1 MPFWHRTLPASLS
14 RGIFAAGRPRFIL
27 NDLLE
32 PAELV
37 RASGLVKR
45 FGERR
50 AVDRVDVELRAGECL
65 AVLGPNGA
73 GKSTLLRMMATLLRP
88 DTGELA
94 VCGHALPD
102 EAGAARGAIGY
113 LGHDPLV
120 YLDLTARQNLELY
133 ADLYGLSDP
142 RRLADDALD
151 RVGLL
156 ARSFDLVRTFSRGMA
171 QRLGLARVLMH
182 EPRLLLLDEPYAGLD
197 AAGAHLLDGVLA
209 DASAGRGVVIVTH
222 EVERGVALAG
232 RVLVLRAGRAVMA
245 GPIGGVDGA
254 AFRARY
260 EELVA

>member
-1 MPFWHRTLPASLS
+1 M
-14 RGIFAAGRPRFIL
+14 
-27 NDLLE
+27 
-32 PAELV
+32 

-45 FGERR
+45 FGDRR
-50 AVDRVDVELRAGECL
+50 AVDRVDVDLAAGECL

-73 GKSTLLRMMATLLRP
+73 GKSTLLRMLATLLRP
-88 DTGELA
+88 DSGTLA
-94 VCGHALPD
+94 VCGHALP
-102 EAGAARGAIGY
+102 EGAGRARAEIGY

-133 ADLYGLSDP
+133 ADLYGLPDT
-142 RRLADDALD
+142 RRRVDDALD

-171 QRLGLARVLMH
+171 QRLGLARVLLH

-197 AAGAHLLDGVLA
+197 AAGAHLLDAVLA
-209 DASAGRGVVIVTH
+209 DAVRDRGVVMVTH

-232 RVLVLRAGRAVMA
+232 RLLVLRAGRTVLSEPTGA
-245 GPIGGVDGA
+245 VDGS
-254 AFRARY
+254 AFRVRY

>member
-1 MPFWHRTLPASLS
+1 
-14 RGIFAAGRPRFIL
+14 
-27 NDLLE
+27 
-32 PAELV
+32 V
-37 RASGLVKR
+37 RATGLVKR

-50 AVDRVDVELRAGECL
+50 AVDRVDVELAAGECL

-73 GKSTLLRMMATLLRP
+73 GKSTLLRMLATLLRP
-88 DTGELA
+88 DAGELS
-94 VCGHALPD
+94 VCGQALPD
-102 EAGAARGAIGY
+102 GAGRARAEIGY

-133 ADLYGLSDP
+133 ADLYGLPDA
-142 RRLADDALD
+142 RRLVDDALD

-171 QRLGLARVLMH
+171 QRLGLARALLH

-197 AAGAHLLDGVLA
+197 AAGAHLLDAALA
-209 DASAGRGVVIVTH
+209 DASRDRGVVIVTH

-232 RVLVLRAGRAVMA
+232 RLLVLRAGRTVLSEPA
-245 GPIGGVDGA
+245 GAVDGS